1 MDAAH
6 ISKRIVIG
14 TLAFKDKEILKKL
27 LEKLGS
33 EKIVISVDHKDGKI
47 VTHGWQKGT
56 DIDLIDSIK
65 DFLAM
70 GFTEFLL
77 TNVNRDGTLEGP
89 DLEFLEK
96 ACNLNANVI
105 ASGGISNAKDVE
117 NVKEKNP
124 FGVILGKALY
134 ENKISIEEATKR
146 IIPCLDVK
154 EGRVVK
160 GLHFKSIKDAGD
172 PVELAKQY
180 SDEGA
185 DELVFLDITAS
196 EEKRETIKNLV
207 RQVATVINI
216 PFTVGGGVNSLE
228 DARNILLNGADKVG
242 INTGAVKNP
251 KLLTEL
257 MEIFGRQCVVVAI
270 DAKRNYEPKEDK
282 NVFSENGKQFWFEVF
297 IYGGKKE
304 TGLDAIEW
312 AKQAQKLGAGEI
324 LLTSIDKDGTKDG
337 YDIFL
342 TREVVNSTSIPVIA
356 SGGCGKPDDMVEV
369 FNESK
374 VDAALAASIFHY
386 QDHGVNGVKTYLK
399 GKEIPVRL

>member
-1 MDAAH
+1 MKIIPAIDLMSGQVVRLYKGDPKQKTVYSDNPIEIAQKWEKNGADMLHIVDLDATLGLGSNLSIIKKIIENISIPVEIAGGLRDESIVMDAAH

-105 ASGGISNAKDVE
+105 ASGGISNGKDVE

-134 ENKISIEEATKR
+134 ENKISIEEAK
-146 IIPCLDVK
+146 
-154 EGRVVK
+154 
-160 GLHFKSIKDAGD
+160 
-172 PVELAKQY
+172 
-180 SDEGA
+180 
-185 DELVFLDITAS
+185 
-196 EEKRETIKNLV
+196 
-207 RQVATVINI
+207 
-216 PFTVGGGVNSLE
+216 
-228 DARNILLNGADKVG
+228 
-242 INTGAVKNP
+242 
-251 KLLTEL
+251 KL
-257 MEIFGRQCVVVAI
+257 
-270 DAKRNYEPKEDK
+270 
-282 NVFSENGKQFWFEVF
+282 S
-297 IYGGKKE
+297 
-304 TGLDAIEW
+304 
-312 AKQAQKLGAGEI
+312 
-324 LLTSIDKDGTKDG
+324 
-337 YDIFL
+337 
-342 TREVVNSTSIPVIA
+342 
-356 SGGCGKPDDMVEV
+356 
-369 FNESK
+369 
-374 VDAALAASIFHY
+374 
-386 QDHGVNGVKTYLK
+386 
-399 GKEIPVRL
+399 